1 MKPKSISR
9 NLYVNPDLNLIVNKS
24 TGESVNIEPRLTSL
38 LMLLLEA
45 RGKVVSR
52 NELII
57 KIWGNYNSGE
67 QLLTHSIAMLR
78 KVVGKDRIKTIPKTG
93 YMIEYEASHRYFSLN
108 SAFQSKTLCW
118 MAFLIMYLIIR
129 LSFPHH

>member
-1 MKPKSISR
+1 
-9 NLYVNPDLNLIVNKS
+9 
-24 TGESVNIEPRLTSL
+24 
-38 LMLLLEA
+38 MLLLEA

-52 NELII
+52 NELIN

-78 KVVGKDRIKTIPKTG
+78 KVVGKDQIKTIPKTG
-93 YMIEYEASHRYFSLN
+93 YIIECEGSQWYFVLH
-108 SAFQSKTLCW
+108 SAFQSKTLFW
-118 MAFLIMYLIIR
+118 MTILIMYLIIR